1 MVALRSRWVLGVSLL
16 ACGAAL
22 LVALLGGT
30 SSRADDPGASVVP
43 SPGFAGPA
51 GGAEVP
57 ALRTESS
64 RTYRKADGSY
74 QAQVSAGPVNYRDAS
89 GDWKPIDTDLASD
102 GSGGLETTDTAA
114 KVSLPESL
122 DDPAKVTAGSR
133 WVSFELTGADG
144 DAAPTADG
152 STATYED
159 VLDGVDST
167 YDAQPTGV
175 KETLTLADAS
185 APASYRYTLDASSGL
200 TAALLENGTV
210 VFRDAGGVTRFWL
223 PAPTVQEA
231 GADSPT
237 TDHVVYRLS
246 ADHQTLTVAVDPDWL
261 TSATFPV
268 QLDPSIWYGDDTSC
282 TLASA
287 TPTVAA
293 CGGTTLKLG
302 HDAAGKYRTALRFPD
317 LALAVP
323 RTASVMSA
331 VIGLYFE
338 SQTSATA
345 STPVTVSGLSKLLG
359 AGATWNKYDTNA
371 AHTWTTAGGD
381 IVADPQAAI
390 TTLYPSYAA
399 GWVNFNV
406 SRLAERWLRSPST
419 NNGVLIRAQTETGT
433 NNVISFDGHTWD
445 HGGPTIRIDYEWHP
459 GFESDQT
466 FEQVAFDATS
476 KIAVNAATGNLAVDS
491 TDVSLPGVGGLDLKI
506 RRTFNGQNLGN
517 GGGMFGSA
525 WSDGINNA
533 AYATHR
539 VWYDDSRTIY
549 GNGNAIYRFDRDP
562 VHDTATTHAYL
573 SPPNINADL
582 VSNIST
588 GVATLTF
595 RDTGITWTY
604 RASYDGNN
612 VTLAQISDPAGH
624 HIDITPKSGQP
635 NKIGSITDTNGAVL
649 TFVYGT
655 NGQLTKITKGAT
667 EWKYTTTIVNGH
679 NLLTGYTN
687 PTNQTTTYH
696 YDAGALPGT
705 WDKLDRVTDQTG
717 QIFNLTYGPQ
727 GDWSQLT
734 QLTQDFPDARPDNI
748 TKFSYKAAGTLGHA
762 CTTPVANSPYP
773 NNIVFDR
780 TVETDNAGRVTTYC
794 YNTSA
799 QVIQSWRPWDTTPP
813 TITGV
818 PNPFVFQDGYTNG
831 VTPFV
836 VGLSAD
842 DTPSGV
848 KRVALEEVGH
858 GELTSATSP
867 CPATTTMPDLCPAS
881 FSSPVTINPAPLI
894 EGAHVV
900 RQTATDLAGNVA
912 TSATWNLFVDRT
924 GPGQASGFVGY
935 FDDTTNMADIAW
947 DPPADPAAADGT
959 PGSGVFSYT
968 YRWRQGAGAWSG
980 WINTSAAGT
989 ELPSTQVGSSFDID
1003 VQAYDAVGNLGA
1015 GVSAHVVTVALPD
1028 TSDCLAH
1035 DVGGYPASCVD
1046 AAMQDSPMDED
1057 DEGESVSLV
1066 ADDAPSAFGAQPMT
1080 AGPLHTGFHITVNET
1095 NPSHPTPIGARWAT
1109 IRNSGG
1115 KWAIGNAH
1123 QGWQF
1128 ASDYEDDAIPTTGG
1142 STRPW
1147 YRGRAIDP
1155 SGLLPVTTPSSG
1167 THSTGC
1173 GWIVNVNVTP
1183 DIDPDPSAA
1192 CGLGTGTNVM
1202 DLENFTLRTNCPPE
1216 NQVPVDSHG
1225 EKVAHCTHGTMV
1237 YLTQSAT
1244 RCADVGMTPMGQT
1257 NSACVASMGD
1267 TLSAG
1272 TCVKWRYITSD
1283 NKWVMVSDERRTNQA
1298 GRWFFIPRSSLAS
1311 NPRRLPNILTHGR
1324 QGKCPGALG

>member
-22 LVALLGGT
+22 LVALLVGS
-30 SSRADDPGASVVP
+30 SSRADDPGAPVVP
-43 SPGFAGPA
+43 SPGFAAPVTA
-51 GGAEVP
+51 GEVP

-64 RTYRKADGSY
+64 RTYRQADGSY

-89 GDWKPIDTDLASD
+89 GDWKPIDVDFASD
-102 GSGGLETTDTAA
+102 GDGGLKTTEAAA

-133 WVSFELTGADG
+133 WVSFEMAGADG
-144 DAAPTADG
+144 DVAPSADG
-152 STATYED
+152 SSATYDE
-159 VLDGVDST
+159 VLDGVDAT

-175 KETLTLADAS
+175 KETLTLADDS
-185 APASYRYTLDASSGL
+185 APASYRYALDASSGL
-200 TAALLENGTV
+200 TPTLLDNGTV

-237 TDHVVYRLS
+237 TEHVAYRLS
-246 ADHQTLTVAVDPDWL
+246 EDRDALTVTVDPDWL
-261 TSATFPV
+261 AQATFPV
-268 QLDPSIWYGDDTSC
+268 KVDPSIWYGDDTSC

-317 LALAVP
+317 MALAVP

-345 STPVTVSGLSKLLG
+345 STPVTVSGLNKLLG
-359 AGATWNKYDTNA
+359 PGATWNRYDTNA

-381 IVADPQAAI
+381 IVADPQAA
-390 TTLYPSYAA
+390 TSTLYSSYAD

-419 NNGVLIRAQTETGT
+419 NNGVLLRAQTETGT

-466 FEQVAFDATS
+466 FEQVAFDGTS
-476 KIAVNAATGNLAVDS
+476 KIAVNAATGNVAVDS

-533 AYATHR
+533 AYANHR

-595 RDTGITWTY
+595 RDTGIKWTY
-604 RASYDGNN
+604 RASSDGNN

-624 HIDITPKSGQP
+624 HIDITPKSGQS

-687 PTNQTTTYH
+687 PSNQTTAYH

-705 WDKLDRVTDQTG
+705 WDKLDRVTDQAG
-717 QIFNLTYGPQ
+717 QIFRLTYGPQ
-727 GDWSQLT
+727 GDWSQVT
-734 QLTQDFPDARPDNI
+734 QVTQDFPDARPDNI
-748 TKFSYKAAGTLGHA
+748 TKFRLQARQHPWPRLHHTGRQLALPRQRRLRPHGGDRQCWAGHDLLLQHERPGDPKLAAVGHH
-762 CTTPVANSPYP
+762 
-773 NNIVFDR
+773 R
-780 TVETDNAGRVTTYC
+780 
-794 YNTSA
+794 
-799 QVIQSWRPWDTTPP
+799 
-813 TITGV
+813 
-818 PNPFVFQDGYTNG
+818 
-831 VTPFV
+831 
-836 VGLSAD
+836 AD
-842 DTPSGV
+842 DHRRP
-848 KRVALEEVGH
+848 E
-858 GELTSATSP
+858 
-867 CPATTTMPDLCPAS
+867 
-881 FSSPVTINPAPLI
+881 PVRL
-894 EGAHVV
+894 
-900 RQTATDLAGNVA
+900 
-912 TSATWNLFVDRT
+912 
-924 GPGQASGFVGY
+924 
-935 FDDTTNMADIAW
+935 
-947 DPPADPAAADGT
+947 
-959 PGSGVFSYT
+959 
-968 YRWRQGAGAWSG
+968 
-980 WINTSAAGT
+980 
-989 ELPSTQVGSSFDID
+989 
-1003 VQAYDAVGNLGA
+1003 
-1015 GVSAHVVTVALPD
+1015 
-1028 TSDCLAH
+1028 
-1035 DVGGYPASCVD
+1035 
-1046 AAMQDSPMDED
+1046 
-1057 DEGESVSLV
+1057 
-1066 ADDAPSAFGAQPMT
+1066 
-1080 AGPLHTGFHITVNET
+1080 
-1095 NPSHPTPIGARWAT
+1095 
-1109 IRNSGG
+1109 
-1115 KWAIGNAH
+1115 
-1123 QGWQF
+1123 
-1128 ASDYEDDAIPTTGG
+1128 
-1142 STRPW
+1142 
-1147 YRGRAIDP
+1147 
-1155 SGLLPVTTPSSG
+1155 
-1167 THSTGC
+1167 
-1173 GWIVNVNVTP
+1173 
-1183 DIDPDPSAA
+1183 
-1192 CGLGTGTNVM
+1192 
-1202 DLENFTLRTNCPPE
+1202 
-1216 NQVPVDSHG
+1216 
-1225 EKVAHCTHGTMV
+1225 
-1237 YLTQSAT
+1237 
-1244 RCADVGMTPMGQT
+1244 
-1257 NSACVASMGD
+1257 
-1267 TLSAG
+1267 
-1272 TCVKWRYITSD
+1272 
-1283 NKWVMVSDERRTNQA
+1283 
-1298 GRWFFIPRSSLAS
+1298 
-1311 NPRRLPNILTHGR
+1311 PRRLHQRRHAVRRRPLGRRHAVGR
-1324 QGKCPGALG
+1324 QARRARRGRPR

>member
-22 LVALLGGT
+22 LVALLVGS
-30 SSRADDPGASVVP
+30 SSRADDPGAPVMP
-43 SPGFAGPA
+43 SPGFAAPVTA
-51 GGAEVP
+51 GEVP
-57 ALRTESS
+57 ELRTESS

-89 GDWKPIDTDLASD
+89 GDWKPIDVDFASD
-102 GSGGLETTDTAA
+102 GDGGLKTTEAAA

-133 WVSFELTGADG
+133 WVSFEMAGADA

-152 STATYED
+152 STATYEG
-159 VLDGVDST
+159 VLDGVDAT
-167 YDAQPTGV
+167 YEAQPTGV

-185 APASYRYTLDASSGL
+185 AAASYRYALDASSGL
-200 TAALLENGTV
+200 TPTLLSNGTV

-223 PAPTVQEA
+223 PAPTVQEH

-237 TDHVVYRLS
+237 TDHVAYRLS
-246 ADHQTLTVAVDPDWL
+246 DDGQTLTVAVDPDWL
-261 TSATFPV
+261 AQAAFPV
-268 QLDPSIWYGDDTSC
+268 EVDPSIWYGDDTSC

-317 LALAVP
+317 MALAVP

-359 AGATWNKYDTNA
+359 PGATWNRYDTNA

-381 IVADPQAAI
+381 IVADPQAA
-390 TTLYPSYAA
+390 TSTLYSSYAD

-419 NNGVLIRAQTETGT
+419 NNGVLLRAQTETGT
-433 NNVISFDGHTWD
+433 NNVINFDGHTWD

-466 FEQVAFDATS
+466 FEQVAFDGTS
-476 KIAVNAATGNLAVDS
+476 RIAVNAATGNVAVDS

-506 RRTFNGQNLGN
+506 RRTFNGQNLGS

-533 AYATHR
+533 AYLNDR

-562 VHDTATTHAYL
+562 VHDTSTTHAYL

-595 RDTGITWTY
+595 RDTGIKWTY
-604 RASYDGNN
+604 RASSDGTN

-624 HIDITPKSGQP
+624 HIDITPKSGQS
-635 NKIGSITDTNGAVL
+635 NKIGSITDTNGDVL

-679 NLLTGYTN
+679 NLLTGYTT
-687 PTNQTTTYH
+687 PSNQTTSYH

-705 WDKLDRVTDQTG
+705 WDKLDRVTDQAG
-717 QIFNLTYGPQ
+717 QIFRLTYGPQ
-727 GDWSQLT
+727 GDWSQVT
-734 QLTQDFPDARPDNI
+734 QVTQDFPDARPDNI
-748 TKFSYKAAGTLGHA
+748 TKFDYKPVSTLGHT

-773 NNIVFDR
+773 DNVVFDR

-799 QVIQSWRPWDTTPP
+799 QVIQSWRPWDTTAP
-813 TITGV
+813 TITGA

-836 VGLSAD
+836 IGLSAD

-848 KRVALEEVGH
+848 KRVALQEVGH

-867 CPATTTMPDLCPAS
+867 CPPATTMPNLCPAS
-881 FSSPVTINPAPLI
+881 FSSPVTINPVPLT
-894 EGAHVV
+894 EGSHTV
-900 RQTATDLAGNVA
+900 RQTATDLAGNIA
-912 TSATWNLFVDRT
+912 TSTAWNLFVDRT
-924 GPGQASGFVGY
+924 APGSASGVSAL
-935 FDDTTNMADIAW
+935 FDPDMAETDISWTEAV
-947 DPPADPAAADGT
+947 DPNLPGGV
-959 PGSGVFSYT
+959 PGSGGLT
-968 YRWRQGAGAWSG
+968 YLWRVSRDGGPRSAWTPTTIYPGFTLAASHSG
-980 WINTSAAGT
+980 ESIVVD
-989 ELPSTQVGSSFDID
+989 L
-1003 VQAYDAVGNLGA
+1003 QAIDAVGNAGA
-1015 GVSAHVVTVALPD
+1015 IITQTVTALAQEDGDDVAEDD
-1028 TSDCLAH
+1028 TSGIADIL
-1035 DVGGYPASCVD
+1035 GTS
-1046 AAMQDSPMDED
+1046 
-1057 DEGESVSLV
+1057 
-1066 ADDAPSAFGAQPMT
+1066 ADDIGPPAFGPSLAPPPDSAPIKHCGANTYDPKPDATFRIKFNGHGSTSGGFPYYQ
-1080 AGPLHTGFHITVNET
+1080 FHIHYQVRTLLRANVRRTTLRVTRVLPNGTIDSAYDDSDTRSSRLDPKPYYAHFLRLRVQPGSQISYFARYTFKEPV
-1095 NPSHPTPIGARWAT
+1095 PSPA
-1109 IRNSGG
+1109 
-1115 KWAIGNAH
+1115 GN
-1123 QGWQF
+1123 
-1128 ASDYEDDAIPTTGG
+1128 ITGVH
-1142 STRPW
+1142 
-1147 YRGRAIDP
+1147 Y
-1155 SGLLPVTTPSSG
+1155 SG
-1167 THSTGC
+1167 TCTAYLS
-1173 GWIVNVNVTP
+1173 
-1183 DIDPDPSAA
+1183 PSP
-1192 CGLGTGTNVM
+1192 T
-1202 DLENFTLRTNCPPE
+1202 
-1216 NQVPVDSHG
+1216 
-1225 EKVAHCTHGTMV
+1225 
-1237 YLTQSAT
+1237 AT
-1244 RCADVGMTPMGQT
+1244 SP
-1257 NSACVASMGD
+1257 
-1267 TLSAG
+1267 
-1272 TCVKWRYITSD
+1272 
-1283 NKWVMVSDERRTNQA
+1283 
-1298 GRWFFIPRSSLAS
+1298 
-1311 NPRRLPNILTHGR
+1311 
-1324 QGKCPGALG
+1324 